1 MAETPTKTTWRC
13 IRVACGVDATDAVVD
28 TARDACGAAAELSRT
43 EGPDSEVQCPESG
56 TSFRMNAR
64 NVASTAFVDAD
75 A

>member
-1 MAETPTKTTWRC
+1 MAETPTNTTWRC
-13 IRVACGVDATDAVVD
+13 IRVACGVDATDAMVD
-28 TARDACGAAAELSRT
+28 IARDACGAAAELSRT

-56 TSFRMNAR
+56 TSLMNAR